1 MIINNIGIK
10 YSMESLREYSLI
22 LIYTKNRIR
31 DTRGLK
37 KSEMTLE
44 ILCSNEDFFPSII
57 RFNDQ
62 IYHYNLKKQLRRMVG
77 YGRVAENLFDY
88 QSLFRRKIFISFS
101 ILLLHLLMKMRIGLK
116 LKPFFIKKKMLLK

>member
-1 MIINNIGIK
+1 
-10 YSMESLREYSLI
+10 
-22 LIYTKNRIR
+22 
-31 DTRGLK
+31 
-37 KSEMTLE
+37 
-44 ILCSNEDFFPSII
+44 
-57 RFNDQ
+57 
-62 IYHYNLKKQLRRMVG
+62 MVG